1 MPKTQAEFCMSSSN
15 LEGGVDIFF
24 FISALGLCAS
34 FRNNSDFRS
43 FYMRRIKRILPTWV
57 TILVGMHL
65 LNIVLQNDCPH
76 TTGQAFLYYTGL
88 GWWLSGLYDN
98 GAFVYLEWYIPTL
111 LLFYALFPFL
121 YKIKLK
127 YLLGVLIISIIVTF
141 VFSFNGILS
150 SLKLAHQ
157 RLPIFIFGILCY
169 KVMPMIESSRETI
182 IEIIFAGIGVS
193 LFACGLLYLPYESVQ
208 ELFMERI
215 ALLLSMPLLLHL
227 LASFL
232 EMTNFDKVI
241 SMFGKYSLELYLL
254 HLNLIY
260 IPLYKIFYPFQRF
273 APLSLILT
281 ILLFLLLSVVLNKS
295 IKYTLKICTRD
306 TQ

>member
-1 MPKTQAEFCMSSSN
+1 
-15 LEGGVDIFF
+15 
-24 FISALGLCAS
+24 
-34 FRNNSDFRS
+34 
-43 FYMRRIKRILPTWV
+43 
-57 TILVGMHL
+57 
-65 LNIVLQNDCPH
+65 
-76 TTGQAFLYYTGL
+76 
-88 GWWLSGLYDN
+88 
-98 GAFVYLEWYIPTL
+98 
-111 LLFYALFPFL
+111 
-121 YKIKLK
+121 
-127 YLLGVLIISIIVTF
+127 
-141 VFSFNGILS
+141 
-150 SLKLAHQ
+150 
-157 RLPIFIFGILCY
+157 
-169 KVMPMIESSRETI
+169 MPMIESSRETI

-306 TQ
+306 MQ